1 MGKLFLI
8 LFFFVYSFV
17 NFTKQSIANEISSN
31 SNSQVNLTDN
41 GGGEGDPNLTVKE
54 GVSLIKDNQQNIVKG
69 YDSDG
74 IEDANIIVETGAT
87 IQGLNNTIMIRQS
100 SNVTITN
107 SGSII
112 SLGSKAINMRSSQ
125 DTTIT
130 NNLGATITA
139 VNNVIS
145 GEEKDS
151 DSENV
156 ENTIITNSGTMY
168 SDDARV
174 IYLYSGAENVT
185 ITNNSSGSM
194 YNTNT
199 NEVIQIDT
207 SSTITNSGTIQNR
220 NSPDNNSIVVVGNNN
235 TITLKDKGIIVG
247 TIDAGSTTGNT
258 LKFQHGAGQGYYY
271 KTSGDFTLQDL
282 DGNQVIKGSAGSV
295 GQGGSETLDEL
306 LSYKSINLRK
316 FFSKYNNLDNKD
328 AWGETY
334 ISDLKRESHTSNL
347 ALEYDLLN
355 YGVNLINRMDNANF
369 VIAFEGGTQDF
380 VKDHKIDYKNISAG
394 IYLPQKDNF
403 YFNLDSFIIA
413 GITLKEGERNI
424 LTNTTT
430 SGKLKVNS
438 DYETY
443 EIHTGIKK
451 NNLSL
456 LPDVGLSASYSITP
470 DYDES
475 KYFSWKDRHIG
486 NFSISFSDDY
496 NLITNN
502 GSKLLLGWI
511 LDWRNMV
518 GDKKQV
524 YSINGTSA
532 TYQQNNDLTKEISIL
547 ANVGYEKKFS
557 ENSNISFTLNAKDT
571 NQYSKSIG
579 ANVSLSS
586 KF

>member
-235 TITLKDKGIIVG
+235 TITLKDKGIIHQIVTNTPDSENIDKYVILGVNEKNVFEDSNFLISSGICDANAVAPVLNILNTEYEIEHGFLTTLHPWLSYQNLLDGPSRSFAYPG
-247 TIDAGSTTGNT
+247 TIIENFALGRSSINAMIPKTTSAIRASEKVLKYLEN
-258 LKFQHGAGQGYYY
+258 KFQSLSFRVPTAIVSTADISVKLKKNTTKDEIVELFNNMVLNQKLNIIKNNYEPLVS
-271 KTSGDFTLQDL
+271 TDF
-282 DGNQVIKGSAGSV
+282 I
-295 GQGGSETLDEL
+295 GSEYSAIIDQRWTQFNDSNYLKL
-306 LSYKSINLRK
+306 ILWY
-316 FFSKYNNLDNKD
+316 DNEW
-328 AWGETY
+328 AYG
-334 ISDLKRESHTSNL
+334 SRVVDL
-347 ALEYDLLN
+347 
-355 YGVNLINRMDNANF
+355 V
-369 VIAFEGGTQDF
+369 
-380 VKDHKIDYKNISAG
+380 
-394 IYLPQKDNF
+394 
-403 YFNLDSFIIA
+403 
-413 GITLKEGERNI
+413 NI
-424 LTNTTT
+424 L
-430 SGKLKVNS
+430 SS
-438 DYETY
+438 Q
-443 EIHTGIKK
+443 
-451 NNLSL
+451 
-456 LPDVGLSASYSITP
+456 
-470 DYDES
+470 
-475 KYFSWKDRHIG
+475 
-486 NFSISFSDDY
+486 Y
-496 NLITNN
+496 N
-502 GSKLLLGWI
+502 
-511 LDWRNMV
+511 
-518 GDKKQV
+518 
-524 YSINGTSA
+524 
-532 TYQQNNDLTKEISIL
+532 E
-547 ANVGYEKKFS
+547 
-557 ENSNISFTLNAKDT
+557 
-571 NQYSKSIG
+571 
-579 ANVSLSS
+579 
-586 KF
+586 